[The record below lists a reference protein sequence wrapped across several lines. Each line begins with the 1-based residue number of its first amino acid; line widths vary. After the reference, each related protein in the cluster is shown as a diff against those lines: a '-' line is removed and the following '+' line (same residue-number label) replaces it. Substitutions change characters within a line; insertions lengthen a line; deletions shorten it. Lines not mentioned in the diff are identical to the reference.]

1 MRKEIE
7 LTTEEKVKIQELKSK
22 DSLSIEEVTSDYLI
36 RLTVTEGILTKSIMV
51 TENFIRIY
59 NFYQEIH
66 VTIKDKFMVVK
77 MRKLSSLVP
86 FNNNLR
92 GMMMMSKK
100 NRYNLIRFT
109 IKEEPDWNKLLGKDN
124 ILTTDLV
131 SEK

>member
-1 MRKEIE
+1 
-7 LTTEEKVKIQELKSK
+7 
-22 DSLSIEEVTSDYLI
+22 
-36 RLTVTEGILTKSIMV
+36 
-51 TENFIRIY
+51 
-59 NFYQEIH
+59 
-66 VTIKDKFMVVK
+66 MVVK